1 MAATYTASAAQTV
14 NGFFINPPKY
24 IENGMVLRSCSIP
37 IPFSASNT
45 CTIQMMPIP
54 KGAQVYDL
62 MFAWDTA
69 GTTTQFTASIGDN
82 GSVGRYLTSGS
93 FTASGVLRLGGAAGS
108 AISGPYANFGYSYS
122 ADSVLQLTVTAV
134 ASGST
139 TPAGNL
145 RLSVLYTMDQSTDG
159 NS

>member
-14 NGFFINPPKY
+14 GGFFLSPPKY
-24 IENGMVLRSCSIP
+24 IENGYIVRSCNIA

-45 CTIQMMPIP
+45 CTIQMIPIP
-54 KGAQVYDL
+54 KGARVQDV

-69 GTTTQFTASIGDN
+69 GTTTQFTANIGDQV
-82 GSVGRYLTSGS
+82 STGRFIASGS
-93 FTASGVLRLGGAAGS
+93 FTASGIWRLGGAAGTAVGPFSS
-108 AISGPYANFGYSYS
+108 AGYSYS
-122 ADSVLQLTVTAV
+122 VESILQLTVTAV

-145 RLSVLYTMDQSTDG
+145 RLTVMYSMDDEQG
-159 NS
+159 A